1 MNYYADYFDLTV
13 VNKDDIEG
21 WVYGLVLYVD
31 SDGLPV
37 ASISDDPYTCIQVVL
52 RCLSDTLMGQ
62 INQFM
67 DNKSNVGTFKRLPC
81 TVETGTEFYDAWI
94 HVETSEEEI
103 KNLTPYFEG
112 D

>member
-1 MNYYADYFDLTV
+1 MHYYADYFDLTV
-13 VNKDDIEG
+13 RSKDDIEG
-21 WVYGLVLYVD
+21 WVYGLVLY
-31 SDGLPV
+31 SDYDRLPV
-37 ASISDDPYTCIQVVL
+37 AALSDDPFTSIQVVL

-67 DNKSNVGTFKRLPC
+67 DGKANVDTFKRLAC
-81 TVETGTEFYDAWI
+81 TVETGTEFFDAWI

-103 KNLTPYFEG
+103 KNLIPYVEG